1 MMDGLPLLYPDCQS
15 FTKFAG
21 INPTSL
27 FSFFKV
33 NNPYRLV
40 VVFLL
45 ALALKLPC
53 LLSDCAY
60 FDMTHWL
67 LISEAMGKGML
78 YRDIIDPLAPL
89 AAMVYRLVYL
99 VAGRSVVTLHILGLL
114 VLCWQAVIFNNMA
127 IRNKVYTQNTYL
139 PALVYVLLGS
149 VHYSMSVF
157 SPVQLGLT
165 FVLLAFDKLLSHVE
179 FRAKRDEQIM
189 SIGLLLG
196 LATLFYVPFILLL
209 PVVLL
214 ILAFFTST
222 IPRRYVVLTI
232 SALMPPVLTLLYY
245 WLRQDS
251 AYYVVHHLV
260 QPSLS
265 FSLRQ
270 ANHTLGQAGLFALP
284 LTLWLLGLLT
294 MPRQRRLNNYQRR
307 LAALFLFTGL
317 LTLPLYL
324 FLQQADTVTLL
335 LLLLPVAAFSAV
347 HLFFLVNRPVAD
359 WLYSLLVLAALLFV
373 HFDSAFGRWGY
384 LPLIEQKVEVEPAL
398 ADLLRGRRI
407 LVLGDEQQLYAYG
420 SLGSGFYY
428 WPVAA
433 YWFADPHDPQRLLY
447 IRRQIERFRPQ
458 VVLDYTHQWRQI
470 SERIPAIK
478 LTYRQVRP
486 FVWLR
491 KENQPLSL
499 QPNE

>member
-1 MMDGLPLLYPDCQS
+1 MMDGWPLLYPDCQS

-21 INPTSL
+21 INLTRL

-45 ALALKLPC
+45 ALAFKLPC
-53 LLSDCAY
+53 LLSGCAY

-67 LISEAMGKGML
+67 LIGEAMGEGML

-89 AAMVYRLVYL
+89 AAMMYRLVYL
-99 VAGRSVVTLHILGLL
+99 AAGRSMATLHILGLL
-114 VLCWQAVIFNNMA
+114 VLCWQAVVFNGMA
-127 IRNKVYTQNTYL
+127 MRNKIYTQNTYL

-149 VHYSMSVF
+149 VHYSMAVF

-209 PVVLL
+209 PIVLL

-222 IPRRYVVLTI
+222 MPRRYVVLVI
-232 SALMPPVLTLLYY
+232 SALIPPVLTFLYY

-251 AYYVVHHLV
+251 TYFIIHHLA

-270 ANHTLGQAGLFALP
+270 ANHTMGQAGLFALP
-284 LTLWLLGLLT
+284 LALWLLGLLT

-307 LAALFLFTGL
+307 LTALFLVTGL

-324 FLQQADTVTLL
+324 FLQQADTTTLL
-335 LLLLPVAAFSAV
+335 LLLLPVAAFSTV
-347 HLFFLVNRPVAD
+347 HLFFLFTRPLAD

-373 HFDSAFGRWGY
+373 HLDSAFGLWCY
-384 LPLIEQKVEVEPAL
+384 LLPVEQKVEVEPAL

-407 LVLGDEQQLYAYG
+407 LVLGDERPLYAYG

-447 IRRQIERFRPQ
+447 IKRQIERFRPQ
-458 VVLDYTHQWRQI
+458 VVLDYTHKWRAVT
-470 SERIPAIK
+470 ERIPAIGQA
-478 LTYRQVRP
+478 YRQVRP

-499 QPNE
+499 PPDE